1 LQTYPFAHAAV
12 LLVMLQ
18 ATVDCLEDS
27 VRRLGQHNAH
37 LVQQIKDSLAAA
49 DSNTTGATAV
59 LAAAAAAAGAGGS
72 MLTPTS
78 APTSA
83 AGAGSMFT
91 GASSSSVAGAG
102 KQQGVQTGVG
112 PVSPR
117 TLHSIIAAATRVNE
131 KNKKLKRQLMAMQAP
146 PA

>member
-1 LQTYPFAHAAV
+1 
-12 LLVMLQ
+12 MQ

-37 LVQQIKDSLAAA
+37 LVQQIKHSLMAADSSSTGVTAALAAA
-49 DSNTTGATAV
+49 TGASGGG
-59 LAAAAAAAGAGGS
+59 AAAAMMHTPTSGLSSAGGVSGSSCVVGAGSGSMAGAGQQQGG
-72 MLTPTS
+72 
-78 APTSA
+78 
-83 AGAGSMFT
+83 AGA
-91 GASSSSVAGAG
+91 
-102 KQQGVQTGVG
+102 G

-131 KNKKLKRQLMAMQAP
+131 KNKKLKRQLQLAMQQGQH